1 MTAVTADSRTEGPDG
16 DARGPDARA
25 EGPDGGTAGAVEYDC
40 SPWAGETRRILRSVL
55 DERAVPHAW
64 EGTVVVVPAEFE
76 EVMDRIVDEVAATAR
91 PSLGRSRARVA
102 YEVAAW
108 SAASQNRLVDLLVEH
123 TVPHEWDAEGD
134 LVVHE
139 EDAEL
144 TEELIA
150 ELGEPDGAGEM
161 DGVELHDHLG
171 RLFVAAD
178 RLAHDPYD
186 AGGRRQLAGAHG
198 AIEDVAVPFGIE
210 AATWLELHRVAAS
223 LREALEPSSSG
234 GDRGVGPDH
243 EGDPAEGE
251 LGEGDPAGGDP
262 DEGGRDERGR
272 DEGDLDDDDRVEG
285 GDGPGGPDEGPE
297 PPEVLAARLRDLLRR
312 LV

>member
-1 MTAVTADSRTEGPDG
+1 MTAVTADSPSEGPHG
-16 DARGPDARA
+16 A
-25 EGPDGGTAGAVEYDC
+25 EGRSGGARPEPDEPEPDEPEDGAPAGAVEYDC

-76 EVMDRIVDEVAATAR
+76 EVMDGIVDEVAATAR
-91 PSLGRSRARVA
+91 PSLGRARAQVA

-178 RLAHDPYD
+178 RLAHDADD
-186 AGGRRQLAGAHG
+186 AAGRRQLAGAY
-198 AIEDVAVPFGIE
+198 APIEDVAVPFGIE
-210 AATWLELHRVAAS
+210 AATWLELHRVAAA
-223 LREALEPSSSG
+223 LRDAGEPPSH
-234 GDRGVGPDH
+234 D
-243 EGDPAEGE
+243 
-251 LGEGDPAGGDP
+251 
-262 DEGGRDERGR
+262 
-272 DEGDLDDDDRVEG
+272 
-285 GDGPGGPDEGPE
+285 GPDEGPDS
-297 PPEVLAARLRDLLRR
+297 PVALAARLRDLLRR